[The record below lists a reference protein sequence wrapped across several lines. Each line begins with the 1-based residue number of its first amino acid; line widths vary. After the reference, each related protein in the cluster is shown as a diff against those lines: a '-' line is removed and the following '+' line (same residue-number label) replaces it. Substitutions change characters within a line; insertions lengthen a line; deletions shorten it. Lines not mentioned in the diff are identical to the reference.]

1 MSLEPTV
8 ILIDPPAWPAHG
20 RLWSHLV
27 SDVSLAELHGFAADH
42 GVPRRGFERDH
53 YDVPET
59 AYAALVAAGAVPVS
73 AREVVRR
80 LTASGLRVP
89 KKVSMGRRA
98 AGREL
103 LRPAR
108 LRAGDLVAV
117 VSMAGPVAA
126 DRLAAGIARL
136 DGWGLRVQ
144 PAPHVLDR
152 DERLD
157 YLAGDDAARAADF
170 TAAWLDPEVRAVML
184 ARGGYGTD
192 RALDLLDWRRLAEA
206 APKVVVGFS
215 DVTALHQ
222 AVAQRLGLVT
232 VHGQV
237 VTSLGSAAEASAE
250 ALRLLLMEPERVT
263 ELFQQRPDGPSDRS
277 FGESTRGSAGRPA
290 IEAIVGDAAAGVRVG
305 GSAVEQIVGAA
316 AAGVRVGGSAVERVV
331 GGAAEGVLV
340 GGNLALLAAEVGT
353 WSSRPAYGGI
363 VLLEDVGEEPYRL
376 DRMLTQLLRSGWFE
390 GVRGVVL
397 GAFTDCGDPAAVSA
411 TLLDRLVPLGVPM
424 VAGMDL
430 GHTPTSISVPLG
442 VRARLDA
449 DAGTLTLAEPA
460 LR

>member
-1 MSLEPTV
+1 M
-8 ILIDPPAWPAHG
+8 ILIDPPAWPARG

-42 GVPRRGFERDH
+42 GLPRRGFERDH

-80 LTASGLRVP
+80 LRASGLRVP
-89 KKVSMGRRA
+89 KKGSMGRRA

-103 LRPAR
+103 LRPPR

-117 VSMAGPVAA
+117 VSMAGPVLA

-136 DGWGLRVQ
+136 HGWGLRVQ

-152 DERLD
+152 DDRLD
-157 YLAGDDAARAADF
+157 YLAADDAARAADF
-170 TAAWLDPEVRAVML
+170 TAAWLDPEVRAVVL

-192 RALDLLDWRRLAEA
+192 RALDRLDWRRLAEA
-206 APKVVVGFS
+206 EPKVVVGFS

-222 AVAQRLGLVT
+222 AIAQWLGLVT
-232 VHGQV
+232 VHGHV
-237 VTSLGSAAEASAE
+237 VTSLGSAADSSAE
-250 ALRLLLMEPERVT
+250 ALRLLLMEPDMVT
-263 ELFQQRPDGPSDRS
+263 DLF
-277 FGESTRGSAGRPA
+277 AGQA
-290 IEAIVGDAAAGVRVG
+290 VAA
-305 GSAVEQIVGAA
+305 
-316 AAGVRVGGSAVERVV
+316 VV

-353 WSSRPAYGGI
+353 PSSRSAYGAI
-363 VLLEDVGEEPYRL
+363 VVLEDVGEEPYRL

-397 GAFTDCGDPAAVSA
+397 GAFVDCGDPAAVSA
-411 TLLDRLVPLGVPM
+411 TLFDRLVPLGVPM
-424 VAGMDL
+424 VTGVDL
-430 GHTPTSISVPLG
+430 GHTDSTIAVPLG

-449 DAGTLTLAEPA
+449 DRTTLV
-460 LR
+460 LRAPPLT